1 MCDCKTFP
9 GSRRLVLNYLDDLS
23 NHFCHFLG
31 SKLAD
36 LVKHD
41 MAIRGKQTVRS
52 YIAALFEAAA
62 LKILILQR
70 DCIVVS
76 DALAGYLAKQE
87 IVPL

>member
-1 MCDCKTFP
+1 
-9 GSRRLVLNYLDDLS
+9 
-23 NHFCHFLG
+23 
-31 SKLAD
+31 
-36 LVKHD
+36 

-62 LKILILQR
+62 LKIRILQR
-70 DCIVVS
+70 DCIVIS